1 MARLK
6 KLAGTAAIVVI
17 GCAVAGWVLS
27 APVKLSREALAQLG
41 PGDAAKGERIFN
53 AGGCTSCHAAPGS
66 KEEDRLKLGG
76 GLQLKTAFGTF
87 VAPNISQD
95 EKDGIGAWSVADF
108 ANAMLRGVGRSGENL
123 YPAFPYPSYARMRP
137 SDVADLYAF
146 MKTLPPVSGKVPPD
160 SLRFPFNIRRG
171 VGLWKRLYLSD
182 RPVIE
187 FAAGAPDM
195 VLEGRY
201 LVEGSGHCGECHTP
215 RNLAGGLKTAEWL
228 SGAVAAEGKGVV
240 PNITS
245 GPGGIGDW
253 SADDIASYLETG
265 FTPDFDTVGGAMVD
279 VQKNM
284 ARLTPHDRA
293 AIAAYLK
300 AIPPHPNGY
309 PARK

>member
-1 MARLK
+1 MAWLR
-6 KLAGTAAIVVI
+6 KLAGAAVIVVG
-17 GCAVAGWVLS
+17 GCVVAGWVLS
-27 APVKLSREALAQLG
+27 APVMLDRETLAALD
-41 PGDAAKGERIFN
+41 PGDAVKGERIFY
-53 AGGCTSCHAAPGS
+53 AGGCASCHSKPGARGD
-66 KEEDRLKLGG
+66 EQLKLGG
-76 GLQLKTAFGTF
+76 GQELKTAFGTF
-87 VAPNISQD
+87 VVPNISQD
-95 EKDGIGAWSVADF
+95 PKDGIGAWSLADF
-108 ANAMLRGVGRSGENL
+108 ANAMLAGVGPSGENL

-146 MKTLPPVSGKVPPD
+146 MKTLPAVSGKTPGH

-182 RPVIE
+182 KPVID
-187 FAAGAPDM
+187 FAAGTPEP
-195 VLEGRY
+195 VLAGRY
-201 LVEGSGHCGECHTP
+201 LVEGPGHCGECHTP
-215 RNLAGGLKTAEWL
+215 RDAAGGARTGEWL
-228 SGAVAAEGKGVV
+228 AGAVAAEGKGVV

-253 SADDIASYLETG
+253 SAADIAGYLETG

-284 ARLTPHDRA
+284 AKLTPQDRA